1 MGVTSNIEICNLAL
15 SMLGNYGT
23 IENIDTPVKTKEK
36 TYAQWYS
43 TAVEYALKLAMPNFA
58 LARRI
63 VSQVATN
70 PAPFGYTYAYEKPAD
85 CLKVLG
91 FGDIDEKD
99 LRYTIEGD
107 YIYTDEDY
115 ADGLELRFIRN
126 ITDVS
131 RFTPEFVLFA
141 AEVLAAFTCTAVTQD
156 AARAQ
161 ALKDRLPMR
170 AVELSGINAQEN
182 PPIRKSTSK
191 FKQAKYGYVTRN
203 NEKR

>member
-1 MGVTSNIEICNLAL
+1 MAITSNIELCNMAL
-15 SMLGNYGT
+15 SLLGNYGT
-23 IENIDTPVKTKEK
+23 IENINTPVKAKEK
-36 TYAQWYS
+36 IFAQWYT

-58 LARRI
+58 LARRV

-91 FGDIDEKD
+91 FGDVDEKD
-99 LRYTIEGD
+99 LSFTVEGD
-107 YIYTDEDY
+107 YIYTDENY
-115 ADGLELRFIRN
+115 TSGLELRFVRN
-126 ITDVS
+126 ITDET

-141 AEVLAAFTCTAVTQD
+141 AEVLAAFTCVAVTQD

-161 ALKDRLPMR
+161 ALKDRLPLR
-170 AVELSGINAQEN
+170 AVELSGLNAQEN

-191 FKQAKYGYVTRN
+191 FKQARYGYVTRN